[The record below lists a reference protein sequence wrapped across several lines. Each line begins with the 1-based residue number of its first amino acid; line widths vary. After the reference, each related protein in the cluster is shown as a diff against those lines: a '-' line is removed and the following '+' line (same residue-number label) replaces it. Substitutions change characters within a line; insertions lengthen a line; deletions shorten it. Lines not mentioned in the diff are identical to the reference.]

1 MSCKTQN
8 ELSKKEYLSSLVLIM
23 ELLDTSVFAAYP
35 PTPVYIEPVTEER
48 ANRCIA
54 RIDLLSKIREEIVV
68 HPKMDQ
74 RVKQCQKSLD
84 LPSWWISGRHDRELM
99 IGAAK

>member
-1 MSCKTQN
+1 MLETNVPGKIIFHPLFS
-8 ELSKKEYLSSLVLIM
+8 
-23 ELLDTSVFAAYP
+23 AYP
-35 PTPVYIEPVTEER
+35 PTAVYIEPVTEER

-68 HPKMDQ
+68 HPKMES
-74 RVKQCQKSLD
+74 RVKLCQKSLD
-84 LPSWWISGRHDRELM
+84 LPSWWNNGRHDRELL

>member
-1 MSCKTQN
+1 MWWLCF
-8 ELSKKEYLSSLVLIM
+8 LSS
-23 ELLDTSVFAAYP
+23 AAYP
-35 PTPVYIEPVTEER
+35 PTPVYIEQITEER

-68 HPKMDQ
+68 HPKMEA
-74 RVKQCQKSLD
+74 RIKLCQKSLD
-84 LPSWWISGRHDRELM
+84 LPVWWKSGRHDRELL